1 MIVVG
6 VSLDEAGRAGVAG
19 AGWVAPVAGPTP
31 PPAPGAARG
40 RGGGGGG
47 GGDEGGLALGAIFG
61 GFTQDLGI
69 KSKGCETL
77 AQMLGA
83 ALHVGGVRRVGGH
96 RRNGHQLG
104 ELIEQGRESGFEALP
119 QDGCRQFM

>member
-1 MIVVG
+1 M
-6 VSLDEAGRAGVAG
+6 GRV
-19 AGWVAPVAGPTP
+19 
-31 PPAPGAARG
+31 
-40 RGGGGGG
+40 
-47 GGDEGGLALGAIFG
+47 GDEGGLALGAVFG

-69 KSKGCETL
+69 KSKGRETL

-104 ELIEQGRESGFEALP
+104 ELIEQGRESGVEALP